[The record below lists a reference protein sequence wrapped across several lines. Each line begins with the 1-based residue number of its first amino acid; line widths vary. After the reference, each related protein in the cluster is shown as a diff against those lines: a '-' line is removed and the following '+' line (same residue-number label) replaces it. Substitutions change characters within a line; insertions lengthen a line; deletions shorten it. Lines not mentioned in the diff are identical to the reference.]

1 MKKSLP
7 VVILSF
13 ILMISTSFVDD
24 ARWEKLFDKDLSKWN
39 MYQSFRH
46 KDNYKSKAPID
57 ENGALIPPIGLN
69 KNEAGFV
76 TVSMVNKEPVLRIS
90 GETYGCVF
98 TKKDYQNYHL
108 KLMVKF
114 GDKKWVPR
122 LNEPKDSG
130 LLYHSHGEFGDEYW
144 HSWMPAEEFQI
155 MEGGFGDYW
164 CVGAV
169 GAHIKMHDP
178 AANKNMGVYDPKGI
192 DAQMG
197 VGGHRSGFVQHSQDY
212 EKPGDWNSV
221 ELICYGDKSIQIING
236 HVVMALTQLV
246 YKDGDTIK
254 PLVKGKI
261 QLQSEAAEVFY
272 KDVQI
277 KSINSIPAEYASYF
291 E

>member
-1 MKKSLP
+1 MKKIIS
-7 VVILSF
+7 VVLLSIFLLSASF
-13 ILMISTSFVDD
+13 INDGG
-24 ARWEKLFDKDLSKWN
+24 WEKLLDKDLSKWRI
-39 MYQSFRH
+39 YQSFRH
-46 KDNYKSKAPID
+46 KDDYHGKAPVN
-57 ENGALIPPIGLN
+57 EKGELIQPIGYD
-69 KNEAGFV
+69 KNEAGLVSV
-76 TVSMVNKEPVLRIS
+76 TMVNNEPVVRIS
-90 GETYGCVF
+90 GETYGCMF
-98 TKKDYQNYHL
+98 TKQEFQNYHL

-114 GDKKWVPR
+114 GDKKWTPR

-130 LLYHSHGEFGDEYW
+130 LLYHSQGELGVDYW
-144 HSWMPAEEFQI
+144 RSWMQAEEFQI

-164 CVGAV
+164 CVAAV

-178 AANKNMGVYDPKGI
+178 AARKDMAVYDPKGI
-192 DAQMG
+192 DTQMG
-197 VGGHRSGFVQHSQDY
+197 VGGHRSGFVQHSHDY

-221 ELICYGDKSIQIING
+221 ELICYGDKSLQIING

-246 YKDGDTIK
+246 YKDGDIIK

-277 KSINSIPAEYASYF
+277 KSINGIPSEYASYF

>member
-1 MKKSLP
+1 MKKIIP
-7 VVILSF
+7 VVLLSVVF
-13 ILMISTSFVDD
+13 LLSTSFINDGG
-24 ARWEKLFDKDLSKWN
+24 WEKLLDKDLSKWRI
-39 MYQSFRH
+39 YQSFRH
-46 KDNYKSKAPID
+46 KDDYHGKAPVN
-57 ENGALIPPIGLN
+57 EKGELISPIGYD
-69 KNEAGFV
+69 KNEAQLVSV
-76 TVSMVNKEPVLRIS
+76 TMVNNEPVVRIS
-90 GETYGCVF
+90 GETYGCIF
-98 TKKDYQNYHL
+98 TKQEFQNYHL

-114 GDKKWVPR
+114 GDKKWTPR

-130 LLYHSHGEFGDEYW
+130 LLYHSQGELGVDYW
-144 HSWMPAEEFQI
+144 RSWMQAEEFQI

-164 CVGAV
+164 CVAAV

-178 AANKNMGVYDPKGI
+178 AARKDMAVYDPKGI
-192 DAQMG
+192 DTQMG
-197 VGGHRSGFVQHSQDY
+197 VGGHRSGFVQHSHDY
-212 EKPGDWNSV
+212 EKTGDWNSV
-221 ELICYGDKSIQIING
+221 ELICYGDKSLQIING

-246 YKDGDTIK
+246 YKDGDSIK

>member
-1 MKKSLP
+1 MKKI
-7 VVILSF
+7 ILLF
-13 ILMISTSFVDD
+13 CPLLLFFTSFTNDGG
-24 ARWEKLFDKDLSKWN
+24 WTKLLDKDLSKWG

-46 KDNYKSKAPID
+46 KDGYKGKPPVDATG
-57 ENGALIPPIGLN
+57 ELIKPIGYD
-69 KNEAGFV
+69 KNEVKFV
-76 TVSMVNKEPVLRIS
+76 TLSMINNEPVLRIS

-98 TKKDYQNYHL
+98 TKQEYQNYDL

-130 LLYHSHGEFGDEYW
+130 LLYHSQGEAGVDYW
-144 HSWMPAEEFQI
+144 RSWMQAEEFQI

-164 CVGAV
+164 CVAAV

-178 AANKNMGVYDPKGI
+178 AASRDMAVYDPKGI
-192 DAQMG
+192 DTPMG
-197 VGGHRSGFVQHSQDY
+197 VGGNRGGFVQHSHDY

-221 ELICYGDKSIQIING
+221 ELICFGDKSLQIING

-246 YKDGDTIK
+246 YKDGNTIK

-272 KDVQI
+272 KDIQI
-277 KSINSIPAEYASYF
+277 KNIDGIPAEYASYF